1 MTKFED
7 ETTQQ
12 IYLTRFA
19 PGIPQHVSVAAH
31 EALRLVVAA
40 TSLQDVGVLG
50 PVFRWR
56 SLAGRRGIAVDEKW
70 HVTFSWDETFG
81 ASALKLERRRPQ
93 K

>member
-1 MTKFED
+1 MSRFED

-19 PGIPQHVSVAAH
+19 SGVPQHVSVAAH
-31 EALRLVVAA
+31 EALRLLVAA
-40 TSLQDVGVLG
+40 TSFQDVGVLG
-50 PVFRWR
+50 PVCRWR
-56 SLAGRRGIAVDEKW
+56 SLPGRYGVVIDDKW
-70 HVTFSWDETFG
+70 HVTFGWDETFG